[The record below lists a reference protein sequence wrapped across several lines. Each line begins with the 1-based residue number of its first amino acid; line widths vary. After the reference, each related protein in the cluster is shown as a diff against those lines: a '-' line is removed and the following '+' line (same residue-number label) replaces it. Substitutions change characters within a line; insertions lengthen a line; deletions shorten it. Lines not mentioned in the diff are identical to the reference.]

1 VDVRNQK
8 TRDKGGPSASKDNDK
23 NESLIPPPLFT
34 LFISQT
40 TTMSNPPGTPDNR
53 ISASASGTMTPGGIA
68 TQFSKLD
75 LPAPSGLKL
84 NLPKSNLHSNPLSP
98 MSAGTDD
105 TGDISG
111 PEPEAIIKAR
121 NHARSESMSEQLSAQ
136 LSQMRLPQPERI
148 FGPDEGEDEMAK
160 RGHAHRKSVTQ
171 EDWDKIKLDDEVPEA
186 VKEPKRM
193 THSRN
198 TSRA

>member
-1 VDVRNQK
+1 MPRHE
-8 TRDKGGPSASKDNDK
+8 RCPSASTRPGQH
-23 NESLIPPPLFT
+23 IHPLFILYT
-34 LFISQT
+34 IP
-40 TTMSNPPGTPDNR
+40 TMSNPPATPDGRNT
-53 ISASASGTMTPGGIA
+53 SSASGTMTPGGIA

-75 LPAPSGLKL
+75 LPAPSGLRL
-84 NLPKSNLHSNPLSP
+84 NLPSSNLQSNPLSP

-111 PEPEAIIKAR
+111 PEPEAIIRAR

-136 LSQMRLPQPERI
+136 LAEMRLPQPERI
-148 FGPDEGEDEMAK
+148 FGPDEGEDEVAK
-160 RGHAHRKSVTQ
+160 RGHQHRGSVTQ

-193 THSRN
+193 AHSRN

>member
-1 VDVRNQK
+1 
-8 TRDKGGPSASKDNDK
+8 
-23 NESLIPPPLFT
+23 
-34 LFISQT
+34 
-40 TTMSNPPGTPDNR
+40 
-53 ISASASGTMTPGGIA
+53 MTPGGIA
-68 TQFSKLD
+68 TQLSKLD

-84 NLPKSNLHSNPLSP
+84 NLPNSNLNSNPLSP
-98 MSAGTDD
+98 LSADSDD

-148 FGPDEGEDEMAK
+148 FGPDEGEDEVAK

-193 THSRN
+193 AHSRN

>member
-1 VDVRNQK
+1 
-8 TRDKGGPSASKDNDK
+8 
-23 NESLIPPPLFT
+23 
-34 LFISQT
+34 
-40 TTMSNPPGTPDNR
+40 MSNTPGTPDR
-53 ISASASGTMTPGGIA
+53 KPEASGTMTPGGIA

-84 NLPKSNLHSNPLSP
+84 HLPQTAAHSNPLSP
-98 MSAGTDD
+98 MSASTDG
-105 TGDISG
+105 TGDLSG
-111 PEPEAIIKAR
+111 PEPEAIITAR

-136 LSQMRLPQPERI
+136 LAQMRLPQPERI
-148 FGPDEGEDEMAK
+148 FGPDEGEDEVAK

-171 EDWDKIKLDDEVPEA
+171 DDWDKLKLDDEVPEA

-193 THSRN
+193 AHSRN